1 MENEKR
7 LEDALS
13 DVKAELSELKMAL
26 NEITDRY
33 DTYWNLNMT
42 EAIKFYRGDT
52 GNKVGEASCR
62 VLFEHDRIMWLVR
75 TARGYASAAFCL
87 GYGQG
92 LKAAKAEKINGEK
105 G

>member
-42 EAIKFYRGDT
+42 EAIKFYRGVQVMKLEKQVVDFFLNMI
-52 GNKVGEASCR
+52 GSCGLCVLQECIAKVQ
-62 VLFEHDRIMWLVR
+62 RIFVKM
-75 TARGYASAAFCL
+75 
-87 GYGQG
+87 
-92 LKAAKAEKINGEK
+92 
-105 G
+105 

>member
-1 MENEKR
+1 MVEWIQANTNKYFFKKGRFKIENEKR

-52 GNKVGEASCR
+52 GNEVGEASCR
-62 VLFEHDRIMWLVR
+62 FLF
-75 TARGYASAAFCL
+75 
-87 GYGQG
+87 
-92 LKAAKAEKINGEK
+92 
-105 G
+105 